1 MSPDRSRQPLTI
13 VLDTS
18 SSMQDVHDE
27 LVGATRHAL
36 EWAWNS
42 SLLPVR
48 PQIGVIATG
57 GAASLVVEHGEP
69 LAPVDLDDLGS
80 RGPADIDGTVDLLA
94 TEVERVTAANLRSG
108 HRTLRPWVLLV
119 SDGRW
124 GRRDTARALERL
136 QAPPTRPIVHPVG
149 VGRVDDQYVVAK
161 LLLVPLVDT
170 AAAVVQAG
178 VDPRARGDERG
189 RGRGHRCGP
198 RRRPP
203 RPGAHGAPAPRQ
215 RARTARLAPAGGL
228 VSNGTVHESGVRCRR

>member
-18 SSMQDVHDE
+18 ASMHGVHDE
-27 LVGATRHAL
+27 LVRATRHAL

-80 RGPADIDGTVDLLA
+80 SGPADIDGTVDLLA
-94 TEVERVTAANLRSG
+94 AEVERLTAANLRSG

-136 QAPPTRPIVHPVG
+136 QAPPTRPVVHPVG
-149 VGRVDDQYVVAK
+149 IGTVDETTLARVATGAGVT
-161 LLLVPLVDT
+161 VDT
-170 AAAVVQAG
+170 AADLDAVLPALVRM
-178 VDPRARGDERG
+178 VLLHPDNV
-189 RGRGHRCGP
+189 H
-198 RRRPP
+198 
-203 RPGAHGAPAPRQ
+203 APRGSHP
-215 RARTARLAPAGGL
+215 LEGW
-228 VSNGTVHESGVRCRR
+228 